1 MKLGILAT
9 GITPDELLE
18 SYGSYAQ
25 MFIDLFEQAGEAF
38 DYEIFDVRDDRFPD
52 AARVCDGWIITGSK
66 FNVYQDLP
74 WMQRL
79 KQLILEIDKAGL
91 PMVGICFGHQIIA
104 EAFGGRVD
112 KYPGGWGVG
121 LHRYQLT
128 DAASSIS
135 TGLSSDGA
143 FTISAMHQDQVL
155 DKPVQADVIAES
167 DFCAYAGLLYNN
179 RILTLQAHPEFN
191 LAYETDLVALRKGE
205 PIPTETAEQGL
216 QTLQT
221 GSPQIDSVT
230 VAGWM
235 AEFLKQRQL
244 V

>member
-25 MFIDLFEQAGEAF
+25 MFIDLFDQAGEAF
-38 DYEIFDVRDDRFPD
+38 EYEIFDVRDDSFPES
-52 AARVCDGWIITGSK
+52 AEVCDGWIITGSK
-66 FNVYQDLP
+66 FNVYQNLP

-79 KQLILEIDKAGL
+79 KQLILEIDKTGK
-91 PMVGICFGHQIIA
+91 PIVGICFGHQIIA

-121 LHRYQLT
+121 LHGYQLT
-128 DAASSIS
+128 EAASSIS
-135 TGLSSDGA
+135 DNLGSAES

-155 DKPVQADVIAES
+155 DKPDNADVIAES
-167 DFCAYAGLLYNN
+167 DFCTYAGLLYNN

-191 LAYETDLVALRKGE
+191 LAYETDLVELRKGE
-205 PIPTETAEQGL
+205 PIPAKTAEQGL
-216 QTLQT
+216 QTLQAEK
-221 GSPQIDSVT
+221 PRIDSVK

-235 AEFLKQRQL
+235 ADFFKQRR
-244 V
+244 VA